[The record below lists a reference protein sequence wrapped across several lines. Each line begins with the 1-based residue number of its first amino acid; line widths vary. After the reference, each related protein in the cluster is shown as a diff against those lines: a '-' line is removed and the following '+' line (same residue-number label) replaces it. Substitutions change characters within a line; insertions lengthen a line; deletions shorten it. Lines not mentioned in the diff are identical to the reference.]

1 MIYVSLAA
9 IESNQVECI
18 LLRIFFVTDIHGSDV
33 CFRKFLK
40 AADVY
45 KPQSL
50 MLCGD
55 ITGKFVV
62 PIIKQPDETVKA
74 RYSGSDLVL
83 RTEEEIVALEKKI
96 ADIGSYSYR
105 VDSTETDRLTTEY
118 SEKMFQEK
126 MHERLRSWMKLAE
139 ERLKGKKIS
148 CYVSPGNDD
157 DFHID
162 QVLKNSEFVVDC
174 EEKIVDVGGYEMA
187 TLAWTNP
194 TPWKTPRECSDE
206 ELHERT
212 EKLLAGVSNMKNCIF
227 NFHCP
232 PYDSGLDS
240 APELSKNLVAG
251 TDMIPVGSV
260 SIRKSIE
267 QHQPLLGLHGHIH
280 ESRGALSIGR
290 TLCMNPGSEYGEG
303 ILRGAV
309 VNLDK
314 DAVKGYLLTSG

>member
-1 MIYVSLAA
+1 MF
-9 IESNQVECI
+9 
-18 LLRIFFVTDIHGSDV
+18 RIFFVTDIHGSDV
-33 CFRKFLK
+33 CFKKFLR
-40 AADVY
+40 AAEVY

-62 PIIKQPDETVKA
+62 PIIKQSDGTAKA
-74 RYSGSDLVL
+74 RYSGSDLVPK
-83 RTEEEIVALEKKI
+83 TEEEIVALEKKI

-105 VDSTETDRLTTEY
+105 VDSTDTAKLTTEY
-118 SEKMFQEK
+118 SEKMFREK
-126 MHERLRSWMKLAE
+126 MHERLRSWMKAAE
-139 ERLKGKKIS
+139 ERLIGKEVS

-157 DFHID
+157 EFHLD
-162 QVLKNSEFVVDC
+162 EVLNGSSYVVNC
-174 EEKIVDVGGYEMA
+174 EEKIVNVGGYEMA

-194 TPWKTPRECSDE
+194 TPWKTARECPDE
-206 ELHERT
+206 ELYERV
-212 EKLLAGVSNMKNCIF
+212 EKLLSGVSNMKSCIF

-240 APELSKNLVAG
+240 APELSKDLVAG
-251 TDMIPVGSV
+251 TDMMPVGSM

-280 ESRGALSIGR
+280 ESRGALTIGR
-290 TLCMNPGSEYGEG
+290 TLCVNPGSEYGEG

-309 VNLDK
+309 VNLDN